1 MDEPLA
7 TSGPAQH
14 VQEVQMLFLQHA
26 DLLRGFLRGLVPQQ
40 EVADDIFQELFLTLT
55 AKAHDFQLGS
65 NFLAWARTVARLKVF
80 EQYRQLKRS
89 VPLLSAEVLEVLAD
103 EAPQAD
109 GLLMPR
115 YEALQGCL
123 QQIAPRAREMV
134 SLRYADPPLTPR
146 QIARQLSWTANAVRV
161 ALARARKFLHEC
173 VERRLA
179 LKGQA

>member
-1 MDEPLA
+1 MSDVSA
-7 TSGPAQH
+7 SMGPAQH
-14 VQEVQMLFLQHA
+14 VQEVQRLFLQHS

-55 AKAHDFQLGS
+55 AKALDFQLGS
-65 NFLAWARTVARLKVF
+65 NFLAWARAVARLKVF

-89 VPLLSAEVLEVLAD
+89 IPLLSAEVLEVLAD
-103 EAPQAD
+103 TASEAD

-123 QQIAPRAREMV
+123 KQVAPRSREMV
-134 SLRYADPPLTPR
+134 ALRYADPPLTPR
-146 QIARQLSWTANAVRV
+146 QIAKQLSWTANAVRV
-161 ALARARKFLHEC
+161 ALARARKFLLEC

-179 LKGQA
+179 ARGDV